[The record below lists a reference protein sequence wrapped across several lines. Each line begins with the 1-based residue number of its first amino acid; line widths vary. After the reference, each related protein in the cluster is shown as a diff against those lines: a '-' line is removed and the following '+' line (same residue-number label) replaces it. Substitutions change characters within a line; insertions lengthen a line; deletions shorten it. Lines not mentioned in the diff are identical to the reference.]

1 MVFPDLSAPEAY
13 VKSAPS
19 KRQHIAPVADRA
31 VAFVLDFLIFS
42 PIISLFI
49 AGLMRQ
55 SKTYFL
61 INPTSNEGLIAL
73 TLSGVL
79 IFFFSVFLQSL
90 FLYFWQATPG
100 QLFLQMRVVSY
111 PEYQRRL
118 SFNQCVVRSF
128 FWCFNFAL
136 FGIPFMEILSH
147 PKRRALHE
155 RSSDTLV
162 VTMKEGAHD
171 VPHVLESRFIS
182 SWARIA
188 FTMLLAIGFVS
199 FFKVYY
205 GLQAGEFKQDPDVKV
220 AACESHMSSM
230 DSAVALYLADGIS
243 NSCLSEKVE
252 EVLWSA
258 PSEDVPYA
266 YLARYLM
273 TEGDEQEKY
282 FAKVCEEASSAVCSL
297 AMYIKHKEN
306 GTERIENNFAD
317 SKTAQVLLIDEKFNQ
332 RDFIGSLE
340 IIEALQKDVPFE
352 VALEKKYIRA
362 VWSLQE
368 QAAEEKVLQNQLA
381 AQDRGNSRQPAS
393 YDVEDVEEAAWLQD
407 FKERYDIQ

>member
-13 VKSAPS
+13 IKSVPS

-55 SKTYFL
+55 SKTFFL
-61 INPTSNEGLIAL
+61 INPTSNEGIIAL
-73 TLSGVL
+73 ALSGLL

-111 PEYQRRL
+111 PEFQRRL

-128 FWCFNFAL
+128 FWCFNFIL
-136 FGIPFMEILSH
+136 FAIPFMEILSH

-155 RSSDTLV
+155 RCSDTLV
-162 VTMKEGAHD
+162 ITMKEGAHD
-171 VPHVLESRFIS
+171 VPHALESRFIS

-205 GLQAGEFKQDPDVKV
+205 GLQAGDYKETSEVKV
-220 AACESHMSSM
+220 AACESHMPSM
-230 DSAVALYLADGIS
+230 DSAVALFLADGIS
-243 NSCLSEKVE
+243 NSCLNEKVE

-258 PSEDVPYA
+258 PTEEVPYA
-266 YLARYLM
+266 YLARYLL

-282 FAKVCEEASSAVCSL
+282 FSKVCEETSSPTCAL
-297 AMYIKHKEN
+297 AKYLKHKEN
-306 GTERIENNFAD
+306 GPEGFEKFFAE

-332 RDFIGSLE
+332 RDFVGSLE
-340 IIEALQKDVPFE
+340 IIETLQKDAPFE
-352 VALEKKYIRA
+352 IALEKKYIRA

-368 QAAEEKVLQNQLA
+368 QASEEKVLQNQLA
-381 AQDRGNSRQPAS
+381 AQDGTNSRQPAS
-393 YDVEDVEEAAWLQD
+393 YEVEDVEEAAWLQD